1 MSIFCRKH
9 HKCKLPFIM
18 RMESNSFSNFYLWTS
33 SSSYYFL
40 WKSLPI
46 QTGLWLPICTPQA
59 IILISW
65 QKIYVKSDMANLH
78 QVLTLEIQ
86 DGCCWPVT
94 LCRSELNLIFF
105 RIFAPYMS
113 VQNLCFSDRKKRL
126 CSETPYGFWFS
137 LCSNSGRAGLR
148 GKIWEETFFSFIL
161 ICFNLTI
168 LIIVCSISKFLQFT
182 IHRHIITG

>member
-1 MSIFCRKH
+1 MKKWGHQNSVKSLIECLPFFCLYRPYMFNNEIGEMSIFCRKH

-18 RMESNSFSNFYLWTS
+18 RMESNSFSNYYLWTS

-94 LCRSELNLIFF
+94 LCWSDFNLIYF
-105 RIFAPYMS
+105 RIFAPSMS
-113 VQNLCFSDRKKRL
+113 VQNLCLLEKKHKSSL
-126 CSETPYGFWFS
+126 CSEAS
-137 LCSNSGRAGLR
+137 LA
-148 GKIWEETFFSFIL
+148 F
-161 ICFNLTI
+161 
-168 LIIVCSISKFLQFT
+168 
-182 IHRHIITG
+182 